1 MKGTAMELLLVEKNG
16 WSKPVKIERA
26 ITTIGS
32 GSDSNIQLPST
43 NINSDH
49 FQLLFSVETPNK
61 CKLVNFASPVSVLSK
76 QSPFQINTYG
86 SIDLL
91 NGDQIFIGDYTIS
104 IKLDS
109 APNKIQTGEMI
120 NAELNIR
127 EMTLNPGFGISGLIT
142 VKNSGSQSACQFQI
156 DIEGLPE
163 GCYQLD
169 PVPLLY
175 PGGSEE
181 VRLKIFHVGHAPAAG
196 NHTFYIRV
204 TSPESYP
211 GEECVIDQNIF
222 VTPTP
227 NYTITLID
235 DLKESINKFTE
246 VKPLHY
252 PKITQESYKVEPKII
267 EQSLTPTERLI
278 PDQKL
283 PETSSEEEE
292 LVLSI
297 HPEPESPVVV
307 ETSTPVKI
315 MRNPTDLDNFWDEK
329 Q

>member
-1 MKGTAMELLLVEKNG
+1 MELLLVEKNG
-16 WSKPVKIERA
+16 WSKPVRIERA

-49 FQLLFSVETPNK
+49 LQLLFSVETPSK
-61 CKLVNFASPVSVLSK
+61 CKLVNLASTVSVLSN
-76 QSPFQINTYG
+76 QTPFQIKTYD
-86 SIDLL
+86 SLDLL
-91 NGDQIFIGDYTIS
+91 NGDQIFLGDYTIS

-109 APNKIQTGEMI
+109 SPNRIQTGEII

-127 EMTLNPGFGISGLIT
+127 ELTLNPGFGIIGLIT

-156 DIEGLPE
+156 EIEGLPE

-246 VKPLHY
+246 VKPLHN
-252 PKITQESYKVEPKII
+252 PKINQESYKVEPKNID
-267 EQSLTPTERLI
+267 QNLAPTESLVQ
-278 PDQKL
+278 DQIRS
-283 PETSSEEEE
+283 ETSSEEED

-297 HPEPESPVVV
+297 HPEPESSV
-307 ETSTPVKI
+307 EVELSTPVKI
-315 MRNPTDLDNFWDEK
+315 MRNPTDLDSFWDDK
-329 Q
+329 K